1 MEDLL
6 TYIMMG
12 SLVLLTVFQWIIYRK
27 FHVFKFIVLI
37 LIGALFLGIKFYPE
51 WFTFISITQLKTYF
65 IYGLFLVSLMYAI
78 TFKRKIKITR
88 NLTDYDFFE
97 LEKELSETKT
107 QSDLL
112 RLRYISTIG
121 LVNEAL
127 IFYNEGLDGLFV
139 TEQFQMISK
148 QEKSEYT
155 FEEYVAMIHEDDRS
169 QYMSTVKKANHK
181 SPLYDIKY
189 RIISEGFS
197 IWVEEKGKWFRFEK
211 QDHLI
216 SAIKPI
222 DIKLFPETLIHEIDS
237 LPNEQNLVQYVSA
250 ALKETEPFYLIMI
263 QLTNIPDINARF
275 GRDVG
280 NLMIAE
286 YIKKMRYHFA
296 KDINSIF
303 RVTGIQFALIIKE
316 QRKYEVLYRAL
327 QSGGELINLMLNIG
341 GIQQVV
347 YPNLGIVK
355 HEPWSTYTLNEL
367 ISLSN
372 KALQEA
378 IHNTKKNY
386 SVFGE

>member
-1 MEDLL
+1 MEDWL

-37 LIGALFLGIKFYPE
+37 LVGAFFLGITFYPE
-51 WFTFISITQLKTYF
+51 KFTFISVAQLNTYF
-65 IYGLFLVSLMYAI
+65 IYGLFLISMLYAI

-107 QSDLL
+107 RSDLL

-139 TEQFQMISK
+139 TEQFQTISK
-148 QEKSEYT
+148 KEKSEYT
-155 FEEYVAMIHEDDRS
+155 FEEYVAMIHEDDRG
-169 QYMSTVKKANHK
+169 QYMSTIKKANHK
-181 SPLYDIKY
+181 NPLFDIKY

-237 LPNEQNLVQYVSA
+237 LPNEQNLVQYLSA
-250 ALKETEPFYLIMI
+250 QLKETVPFYLIMI

-303 RVTGIQFALIIKE
+303 RVTGIQFALIIEE

-327 QSGGELINLMLNIG
+327 QSGGDLINLMLNIG

-378 IHNTKKNY
+378 IHNSKKNY